1 VVVLL
6 FRVGFFQREMDIRFN
21 VAGERSEFFVGGDLL
36 FGALA
41 VAENTLCG
49 FLVVP
54 KSGIGDARFE
64 RFQAFTVL
72 RGVKDSSERE

>member
-1 VVVLL
+1 MLDVGL
-6 FRVGFFQREMDIRFN
+6 FLGKMDVRLN
-21 VAGERSEFFVGGDLL
+21 VSGDGGEFFVGGDLL